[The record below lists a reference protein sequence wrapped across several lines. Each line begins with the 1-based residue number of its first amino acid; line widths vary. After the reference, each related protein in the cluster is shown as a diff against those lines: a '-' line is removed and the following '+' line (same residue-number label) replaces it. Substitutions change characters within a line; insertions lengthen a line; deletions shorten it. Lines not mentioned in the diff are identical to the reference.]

1 MKEKLNIYIERL
13 EGDTMENQLEQEIM
27 DKMTKVC
34 ICKGISRATIKKVIR
49 EGAKTVEEVR
59 KATGAGS
66 GPCGGRRCT
75 PKIQELLK
83 DALEAK

>member
-1 MKEKLNIYIERL
+1 MDQDKNAL
-13 EGDTMENQLEQEIM
+13 IM

-34 ICKGISRATIKKVIR
+34 LCKGISRATIKKAIAN
-49 EGAKTVEEVR
+49 GATTLQEVQ

-75 PKIQELLK
+75 EKIIQLLE
-83 DALEAK
+83 D

>member
-1 MKEKLNIYIERL
+1 
-13 EGDTMENQLEQEIM
+13 MEDQQQLII

-34 ICKGISRATIKKVIR
+34 ICKAIPRSKMKQVIR
-49 EGAKTVEEVR
+49 DGAHTLEEVR

-75 PKIQELLK
+75 PKILALL
-83 DALEAK
+83 EEFHENGGFE

>member
-1 MKEKLNIYIERL
+1 
-13 EGDTMENQLEQEIM
+13 MENNNIEQEIM

-49 EGAKTVEEVR
+49 DGAKTVVEVQ

-66 GPCGGRRCT
+66 GPCAGRRCT
-75 PKIQELLK
+75 PKIHDLIN
-83 DALEAK
+83 DIV

>member
-1 MKEKLNIYIERL
+1 MADLNE
-13 EGDTMENQLEQEIM
+13 EIM

-34 ICKGISRATIKKVIR
+34 ICKGISRATIKKAI
-49 EGAKTVEEVR
+49 ENGADTLEKVR

-75 PKIQELLK
+75 PRIEALL
-83 DALEAK
+83 ANRTEE